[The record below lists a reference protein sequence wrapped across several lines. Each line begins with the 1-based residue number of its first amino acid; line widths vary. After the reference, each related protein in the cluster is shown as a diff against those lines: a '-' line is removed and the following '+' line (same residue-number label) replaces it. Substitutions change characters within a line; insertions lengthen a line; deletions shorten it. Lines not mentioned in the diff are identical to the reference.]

1 MQLDEQ
7 SPVFRK
13 EFIPW
18 YDTNIACSVVVVFTL
33 FVFIFSLIGI
43 SSAHENVG
51 YQEYVWVPTLLAIM
65 SFIVMISNTIRL
77 LRRYIEKKQSE
88 K

>member
-1 MQLDEQ
+1 MHLDEQ

-18 YDTNIACSVVVVFTL
+18 YDTNIACSIVAVFTL
-33 FVFIFSLIGI
+33 FVFIFSLAGI
-43 SSAHENVG
+43 STAHENVEYQG
-51 YQEYVWVPTLLAIM
+51 YIWVPGLLAM
-65 SFIVMISNTIRL
+65 MRFTVMISNTIRL